1 MTTLSGTNSQKG
13 AQGGIP
19 GMLIIYLFV
28 FFKSGYKVVCE
39 NSLHFTLMA
48 CALPVCDF
56 IFQSEALKELVL
68 FFLIELRNPK
78 SSFGYRSKIWKCT
91 MQEGSCPVTHCKL
104 ALGLKN
110 NCQASR
116 EHL

>member
-1 MTTLSGTNSQKG
+1 MTFTVDKIRNRQNQLCVRSQDNDYSFWDQFLEG
-13 AQGGIP
+13 STGWHSWDAD
-19 GMLIIYLFV
+19 YLFV
-28 FFKSGYKVVCE
+28 CFFKSGYKVVCE

-91 MQEGSCPVTHCKL
+91 M
-104 ALGLKN
+104 
-110 NCQASR
+110 
-116 EHL
+116 